1 MSYVKPDAVLDLM
14 VQAGVG
20 KAPPCPEG
28 PDRARIPLGGP
39 AWLRHHAGLHGHA
52 PDAGG
57 AGGCARLPGRIR
69 HDRAAGARAGHRQ
82 LRPAA
87 PGTAGA
93 AHRPG
98 RASGQLGAR
107 VRRQPCRQRVLRLA
121 VHPHGDAGL
130 RDGAAARGR
139 GRGEDPRLR
148 EGGHAR
154 RRGRG
159 SQGHSLQLDDHP
171 WCGDG
176 AHFTVYGGQDCGH
189 VATHSHLLR
198 PGLRA
203 LRGQHVRYPRR
214 DAHGRGGERARLVA
228 VEPDPGHARKHRR
241 RHGVHRHGAAGDL
254 SPAHPIC
261 RPRRGDTRGDGPGPL
276 MGYYPVSLDLTG
288 RLCLVVGG
296 GATALRKVAGLLGA
310 DARVTVVSPWLTL
323 SLLHLATEAQFRW
336 RPREYVAGDAVGFAL
351 VMAATDDVAVNAAVA
366 AECRERGIWINCA
379 DDPDR
384 CDFILPS
391 VLKRGALT
399 VSVST
404 GGASPTMARLVRE
417 ELETLLPRDVAVLTD
432 VMAEVRRTLRDGG
445 ISLDAERWREALDD
459 ELRRLAAA
467 GRTAEARS
475 RLLER
480 LGV

>member
-1 MSYVKPDAVLDLM
+1 
-14 VQAGVG
+14 
-20 KAPPCPEG
+20 
-28 PDRARIPLGGP
+28 
-39 AWLRHHAGLHGHA
+39 
-52 PDAGG
+52 
-57 AGGCARLPGRIR
+57 
-69 HDRAAGARAGHRQ
+69 
-82 LRPAA
+82 
-87 PGTAGA
+87 
-93 AHRPG
+93 
-98 RASGQLGAR
+98 
-107 VRRQPCRQRVLRLA
+107 
-121 VHPHGDAGL
+121 
-130 RDGAAARGR
+130 
-139 GRGEDPRLR
+139 
-148 EGGHAR
+148 
-154 RRGRG
+154 
-159 SQGHSLQLDDHP
+159 
-171 WCGDG
+171 
-176 AHFTVYGGQDCGH
+176 
-189 VATHSHLLR
+189 
-198 PGLRA
+198 
-203 LRGQHVRYPRR
+203 
-214 DAHGRGGERARLVA
+214 
-228 VEPDPGHARKHRR
+228 
-241 RHGVHRHGAAGDL
+241 
-254 SPAHPIC
+254 
-261 RPRRGDTRGDGPGPL
+261 

-288 RLCLVVGG
+288 RPCLVVGG
-296 GATALRKVAGLLGA
+296 GATALRKVTGLLGA
-310 DARVTVVSPWLTL
+310 DARVTVVSPGLTP

-467 GRTAEARS
+467 GHTAEVRS